1 MRSKRPLRQVAS
13 EMMPATLALRPKA
26 SFPTPVAKWIAG
38 PWRETIQEK
47 FLTSPFGQAVFEPK
61 VLSELAE
68 NLPQTGMWAWPLMNL
83 LEWGDRQ
90 FAA

>member
-1 MRSKRPLRQVAS
+1 
-13 EMMPATLALRPKA
+13 MMPATLAFRPKA
-26 SFPTPVAKWIAG
+26 SFPTPVADWIKG
-38 PWRETIQEK
+38 PWRERIKQK

-61 VLSELAE
+61 VLKELAE
-68 NLPQTGMWAWPLMNL
+68 NLPQTGMWAWPIMNL